1 MRQYFIFKR
10 ICKIVANG
18 FVVSHAKW
26 FDVEIDAEQNGKL
39 IKDITTNLITQI
51 RRSRRAETK
60 LEHEYKLSKLYKTIR
75 VFKKFFLLF
84 FRKLVKMSLVKY
96 LVKSLKET
104 CFDYIAKP

>member
-1 MRQYFIFKR
+1 MKQYFIFKR
-10 ICKIVANG
+10 ICKIAANS

-39 IKDITTNLITQI
+39 IKDITTNLITQS
-51 RRSRRAETK
+51 RRSRRVETK
-60 LEHEYKLSKLYKTIR
+60 LEHVCIDMTIR

-96 LVKSLKET
+96 LVKSLKEI
-104 CFDYIAKP
+104 CFDYITKP